1 MGPGSHRARAS
12 ESVGDEELAAVS
24 NWIEQ
29 RHNVLLLSWPNPR
42 LARLLRAAIERR
54 IGRGNNAVLLVEND
68 VQLAAS
74 KVLAPPDLQVAG
86 SFTCRGYTRRRF
98 LDEVDAASADVWF
111 KHLDLIV
118 IPFADD
124 TFHAPFEWE
133 HVCFRIIDRYRRA
146 ELPLPQFVLVCS
158 PRNHAEAALRRNL
171 PIFDTSAR
179 PYATGQHRP
188 HEQALSGVDTKHIWW
203 TLWAAEQ
210 RYVGAILQARPD
222 VDYGVAPVL
231 AYFAGLR
238 RVAPSRYANHP
249 GVHMDD
255 QAEALQIQIAS
266 LGARP
271 PNDVVTAQS
280 NTQFSR
286 SEPCSGEVIHDATG
300 NAWRALRAFTE
311 RGGEAVLLGIACAPT
326 LLRGYLIDNAAYYAS
341 SVLEPLTPSMVN
353 SESVVAT
360 QIYLR
365 LTPAGTRLPMVE
377 VRNALEGIPVADRSV
392 HTFARLRAAFESVFG
407 NAVASALALEV
418 GERWGDAEQRFIRE
432 TSVFLGTVPI
442 ADDADWLKGCRVVD
456 EDGNDLDRLR
466 LDHVQQVYPPG
477 QRCAVGGK
485 LYRVDAHERD
495 AVRLSK
501 VSSSLRHLRP
511 MRSVQVSTQDGR
523 RTLAGGIP
531 GHARSSIFER
541 AVFELAFTVEH
552 TGTGVA
558 ADPAK
563 EWQIKRFAK
572 PFRREYRTGR
582 AVRLRL
588 ANEAGESWT
597 PSQTLYLA
605 QWINEAALTLF
616 PESHRF
622 LIATA
627 AAEDSQR
634 PSRRVTKQ
642 VIPALSFDD
651 EIDGDRDALWIF
663 EDSHADLGIVGAC
676 YDRAEWLLELCLDYL
691 NWRQEL
697 STKTRHHYPCRVAP
711 EGLAV
716 DFLAYGESTIDPA
729 LDGEGL
735 RDCLNASGMFDS
747 EHGLTATRIQ
757 ALRDATPYND
767 TDDRS
772 GSHCDFCTKPIEGE
786 QAHRFDDGRVRCS
799 PCSVDAV
806 DTVVQARELS
816 DLALSLLEQ
825 RFSVRFTGKVEVAM
839 SDARGLAHAKGEK
852 FLPTD
857 EFDQRAIGLAV
868 AAHSAVDGGRF
879 QIYVEMGHSRHDT
892 FMTLVHELTHIWQFE
907 YLDYS
912 EMKRQYGVELVEGH
926 ACWAELACASAMAD
940 TAPHAQRAQWRQA
953 LNARRAGL
961 DHQNDEYGNGY
972 RRLLSMAGTGADAF
986 EFLRRLYGRAR

>member
-1 MGPGSHRARAS
+1 MGPDSNRARAS
-12 ESVGDEELAAVS
+12 EPVGDVELAAVS
-24 NWIEQ
+24 DWIEQ

-42 LARLLRAAIERR
+42 LARLLRSAIERR
-54 IGRGNNAVLLVEND
+54 IGRGSNTVLLVENE
-68 VQLAAS
+68 VQLAAA
-74 KVLAPPDLQVAG
+74 KALVPPDLQVAG
-86 SFTCRGYTRRRF
+86 TFTCRGYTRRKF
-98 LDEVDAASADVWF
+98 LDEVDAASSDVWF

-118 IPFADD
+118 VPFADD

-146 ELPLPQFVLVCS
+146 ELPLPQIVLVCS

-171 PIFDTSAR
+171 PIFDTSAHL
-179 PYATGQHRP
+179 YASGHHRP
-188 HEQALSGVDTKHIWW
+188 HEQALSGVDTKLIWW

-210 RYVGAILQARPD
+210 RYASAIFQARPD

-231 AYFAGLR
+231 AYFAGVR

-249 GVHMDD
+249 DVHLDD
-255 QAEALQIQIAS
+255 QAEALQNQIAS

-271 PNDVVTAQS
+271 PSEVVAAQS
-280 NTQFSR
+280 STQFSR
-286 SEPCSGEVIHDATG
+286 SEPCSGEVIHDTTG
-300 NAWRALRAFTE
+300 NPWRALRAFAE

-326 LLRGYLIDNAAYYAS
+326 LLRGYLIENAAYYAS

-377 VRNALEGIPVADRSV
+377 VRNALEGIPVADRSG
-392 HTFARLRAAFESVFG
+392 HTFSRLRAAVESVFG
-407 NAVASALALEV
+407 NALASALTLEV
-418 GERWGDAEQRFIRE
+418 NEPWSDAEQRFLRE
-432 TSVFLGTVPI
+432 TSVFFRTLPLG
-442 ADDADWLKGCRVVD
+442 DDADWLKGCRVVD

-477 QRCAVGGK
+477 QLCAVGGK

-495 AVRLSK
+495 AVRLK
-501 VSSSLRHLRP
+501 KASSTLRHLRAI
-511 MRSVQVSTQDGR
+511 RSVRVSTVNER
-523 RTLAGGIP
+523 RTLAGGMP
-531 GHARSSIFER
+531 LHARSSIFEK
-541 AVFELAFTVEH
+541 ALYELAFTVEH
-552 TGTGVA
+552 AGTCVA

-563 EWQIKRFAK
+563 EWQIDRFAE

-582 AVRLRL
+582 ALRLRL
-588 ANEAGESWT
+588 ANEAGDQWT

-622 LIATA
+622 LIATVG
-627 AAEDSQR
+627 AEDSER
-634 PSRRVTKQ
+634 PTGRVSKE
-642 VIPALSFDD
+642 VVPRLSFDG

-676 YDRAEWLLELCLDYL
+676 YDRADWLLELCLDYL
-691 NWRQEL
+691 NWRNEL
-697 STKTRHHYPCRVAP
+697 STDTGHHYPCRVAR

-716 DFLAYGESTIDPA
+716 DFLAYGEPAIDAA
-729 LDGEGL
+729 LDGDGL
-735 RDCLNASGMFDS
+735 RNCLNSSGLFDA
-747 EHGLTATRIQ
+747 EHGLTATRTR
-757 ALRDATPYND
+757 ALSDAKPCSD
-767 TDDRS
+767 SDDRS
-772 GSHCDFCTKPIEGE
+772 GSHCDFCDKPIEGE
-786 QAHRFDDGRVRCS
+786 QAHRFDDGRVRCG
-799 PCSVDAV
+799 PCGVDAV
-806 DTVVQARELS
+806 DTVAQARELS
-816 DLALSLLEQ
+816 DLALGLLES
-825 RFSVRFTGKVEVAM
+825 RFSVRFNGKVQVAM

-857 EFDQRAIGLAV
+857 AFDQRAIGLAV

-907 YLDYS
+907 SLDYAAM
-912 EMKRQYGVELVEGH
+912 EQQYGVELVEGH

-940 TAPHAQRAQWRQA
+940 TASSSERARWRET
-953 LNARRAGL
+953 LNARRTAL

-972 RRLLSMAGTGADAF
+972 RRLLSMAGTGTDAF